1 MTDRERFLRYMNY
14 QPVDRPPLHLTG
26 PWGDTLERWYREG
39 LPRGVDPNEYLG
51 LAVKPLRINNIS
63 GETALWPWFEEREVR
78 EDGQFRYFT
87 DRWGR
92 TVRDFKGH
100 TSMPEWLEFPV
111 KGREDLQ
118 RILDERFDLSD
129 LDARYP
135 PEWEQKVRQAAQG
148 EGLIL
153 IDGGCYYWNLRSL
166 AGVTGASYLFY
177 DAPDLVDELF
187 ERINQVVLE
196 GIRRASALV
205 QIEVIGFGED
215 LAYKNGPLL
224 SPAMF
229 RRLILPR
236 YRKVMDLAHEKGVY
250 LTWYDSDGDL
260 RLFIPDYLEV
270 GINCLAPCEVAAG
283 MSAPEL
289 RRRYGRDLRLIGAI
303 DKREI
308 AKGPAAIDAEIER
321 NRPVIEEG
329 GFLPA
334 IDHSV
339 PADVSLDNY
348 RHFLDRIQA
357 VLGLR

>member
-1 MTDRERFLRYMNY
+1 MTNRERFLRYMNY
-14 QPVDRPPLHLTG
+14 QPVDHPPLHLTG
-26 PWGDTLERWYREG
+26 PWGDTLERWYKEG

-51 LAVKPLRINNIS
+51 LAVTPVRTTNVS
-63 GETALWPWFEEREVR
+63 GQTSLWPWFEEETLE
-78 EDGQFRYFT
+78 EDGDFRIFR
-87 DRWGR
+87 DRSGR
-92 TVRDFKGH
+92 TVRDFRDH
-100 TSMPEWLEFPV
+100 TSMPEWLDFPV
-111 KGREDLQ
+111 KTPADLQ

-129 LDARYP
+129 VDARFG
-135 PEWEQKVRQAAQG
+135 PEWEARTRAAAEG
-148 EGLIL
+148 EGVIL

-166 AGVTGASYLFY
+166 AGVAGASYLLY
-177 DAPDLVDELF
+177 DAYDLVEELF
-187 ERINQVVLE
+187 ERINLVCLE

-205 QIEVIGFGED
+205 QLEVIGFGED

-224 SPAMF
+224 SPPMF
-229 RRLILPR
+229 RKLILPR
-236 YRKVMDLAHEKGVY
+236 YRRVMELAHEHGVTA
-250 LTWYDSDGDL
+250 TWYDSDGDL
-260 RLFIPDYLEV
+260 RLFLGDYLEV
-270 GINCLAPCEVAAG
+270 GINCVAPCEVAAG

-289 RRRYGRDLRLIGAI
+289 RAEWGRDLRLIGAI

-348 RHFLDRIQA
+348 RHFLERMQET
-357 VLGLR
+357 LGLL